1 MERWRNK
8 IAVVTGASSGIG
20 WSITKE
26 LLKAHVNVIGLS
38 LQTKPEEELK
48 TELNSEELT
57 LFHQKQ
63 CDLTQLDEIKTAF
76 QWISKEFNNKIHIL
90 INNAGMCEFSKIL
103 DEDNEAALK
112 RVIDVN
118 LMAAIFCCKESYK
131 LMKLAMAKQ
140 EECHVINI
148 SSLLGHTIMPHIP
161 DCGFNL
167 YPVAKHA
174 LRATN
179 EVLRREMANDKL
191 LRLSVS

>member
-1 MERWRNK
+1 MERWCNK
-8 IAVVTGASSGIG
+8 TAAVTGASSGMG

-26 LLKAHVNVIGLS
+26 LLKARINVIGLS
-38 LQTKPEEELK
+38 RRIRPEEELK
-48 TELNSEELT
+48 TEINSEELKF
-57 LFHQKQ
+57 FHQKH
-63 CDLTQLDEIKTAF
+63 CDLTQLDDIKTAF
-76 QWISKEFNNKIHIL
+76 QWISKQFDNKIHIL

-103 DEDNEAALK
+103 DEDNEASLK

-118 LMAAIFCCKESYK
+118 LMAAIYCTKESYK
-131 LMKLAMAKQ
+131 LMKRAMADQ

-148 SSLLGHTIMPHIP
+148 NSLLGHTILPHIP

-179 EVLRREMANDKL
+179 EVLRREMTNDKL